1 MSEFT
6 PKDIAQPDISGNGKA
21 PNEDRIMPEEHVKF
35 WENTF
40 ATGEKWMEPKHK
52 LWRRLI
58 QQYKLDFKIKG
69 LNKTSTQK
77 ISQFYPLTRM
87 IITSVAFQNPK
98 VFFKAENS
106 DIEFASDILERVGND
121 ALELMDVKPEV
132 QQALFDSLYCCR
144 GWLKAGVNPPGDND
158 IVPPYVAND
167 AMQNGMVYWQRM
179 SPFNVYAD
187 PMTPPHKVGHGRF
200 IWEKML
206 VPHEWVMKD
215 PRFRFKDEI
224 KPLNEE
230 ESEIVILE
238 ETQQK
243 PFQSSEE
250 EEAWKSSRM
259 DGKYVMLKEVH
270 DRMHRRRYTF
280 ANGVKQPIEDII
292 HPFLAGKV
300 ELEIDPISGEEKM
313 IDGTFKPTGGYLV
326 KNGFPYS
333 SLALDMSHDELYGL
347 PMMAYAEDTQKGIIE
362 SVSRRKNLLNRAT
375 RIILGRRAERKE
387 NPDIETSVT
396 QGKDMVLAWVE
407 DVHNSFSELQ
417 QGNPPPDQLGVESD
431 LRQYQEQVLNVS
443 QVASGGGPRVTATQ
457 ASLQASFGQLNR
469 EWMQSRVGDLYQEV
483 VVDTLRIMS
492 DRRYTPENFLVNVAE
507 TDNDP
512 VYQAVT
518 GDLLKARFK
527 VHVETGSM
535 KPMFE
540 ELEREDALALFNYLI
555 QLPEIPRPEA
565 IKHLLRAFRVPNQEK
580 LIGQTARWDAMRTA
594 ETENELMVMWAA
606 TGQPQSAPVNPQD
619 DHQSHMPIHANIQQ
633 SSAKF
638 LQLPPEMQ
646 QVVMQM
652 VQQHHQEHQQI
663 IQQKAQGGV
672 SGGGKISSMADQG
685 GGGGGGGGNDV
696 QQAVQRIDSAVRSNA
711 QDISQPNAIDRAQN

>member
-1 MSEFT
+1 MSEFQ
-6 PKDIAQPDISGNGKA
+6 PQDIAQPSTNGNGKA
-21 PNEDRIMPEEHVKF
+21 PNEDRVMPDEHVVF

-40 ATGEKWMEPKHK
+40 ATGEKWMAPKHK

-58 QQYKLDFKIKG
+58 QQYKMEFNIRG
-69 LNKTSTQK
+69 LNKTATQK

-87 IITSVAFQNPK
+87 ILTSVAFQNPK
-98 VFFKAENS
+98 VFFRAENS
-106 DIEFASDILERVGND
+106 DIAFASEILERIGND
-121 ALELMDVKPEV
+121 ALDLMDVKPEV
-132 QQALFDSLYCCR
+132 QQALFDSLYCYR

-179 SPFNVYAD
+179 SPFNVYPD

-215 PRFRFKDEI
+215 SRFRFKNEI

-230 ESEIVILE
+230 QTESHILE
-238 ETQQK
+238 ETEQK
-243 PFQSSEE
+243 PFQTSEE

-280 ANGVKQPIEDII
+280 ANGVKQPIEDIV
-292 HPFLAGKV
+292 HPFLAGSV
-300 ELEIDPISGEEKM
+300 ETETDPISGQEKM
-313 IDGTFKPTGGYLV
+313 VDGTFKPTGGYLV
-326 KNGFPYS
+326 KNGFPYA

-375 RIILGRRAERKE
+375 CIVLGRRAERKE

-396 QGKDMVLAWVE
+396 QGKDMVIAWVD

-417 QGNPPPDQLGVESD
+417 QGNPPPDQLGIESD

-443 QVASGGGPRVTATQ
+443 QVAAGGGGRMTATQ

-469 EWMQSRVGDLYQEV
+469 EWMQSRVGDLYEEI
-483 VVDTLRIMS
+483 VVDSLRIMG
-492 DRRYTPENFLVNVAE
+492 DRRYTPQNFLVNVAE
-507 TDNDP
+507 TDADP
-512 VYQAVT
+512 VFEAVT

-527 VHVETGSM
+527 VHIEAGSM

-555 QLPEIPRPEA
+555 QLPEVPRPEA

-580 LIGQTARWDAMRTA
+580 LLGDTARWDAMRAA

-606 TGQPQSAPVNPQD
+606 TGQPQSAPMNPKD
-619 DHQSHMPIHANIQQ
+619 DHQSHMPMHSNIQK

-638 LQLPPEMQ
+638 LQLPPELQ
-646 QVVMQM
+646 QVVMQA
-652 VQQHHQEHQQI
+652 VQQHLQEHQQSM
-663 IQQKAQGGV
+663 QEKAQAGPQGGR
-672 SGGGKISSMADQG
+672 IPSMADQG
-685 GGGGGGGGNDV
+685 GGGGGDDA
-696 QQAVQRIDSAVRSNA
+696 QKAVSKIDSAVRSSA
-711 QDISQPNAIDRAQN
+711 QTMSQPNAIDRAQN

>member
-1 MSEFT
+1 MSEFQ
-6 PKDIAQPDISGNGKA
+6 PQDIAQPSTNGNGKA
-21 PNEDRIMPEEHVKF
+21 PNEDRVMPDEHVVF

-40 ATGEKWMEPKHK
+40 ATGEKWMAPKHK

-58 QQYKLDFKIKG
+58 QQYKMEFNIRG
-69 LNKTSTQK
+69 LNKTATQK

-87 IITSVAFQNPK
+87 ILTSVAFQNPK
-98 VFFKAENS
+98 VFFRAENS
-106 DIEFASDILERVGND
+106 DIAFASEILERIGND
-121 ALELMDVKPEV
+121 ALDLMDVKPEV
-132 QQALFDSLYCCR
+132 QQALFDSLYCYR

-179 SPFNVYAD
+179 SPFNVYPD

-215 PRFRFKDEI
+215 SRFRFKNEI

-230 ESEIVILE
+230 QTESHILE
-238 ETQQK
+238 ETEQK
-243 PFQSSEE
+243 PFQTSEE

-280 ANGVKQPIEDII
+280 ANGVKQPIEDIV
-292 HPFLAGKV
+292 HPFLAGSV
-300 ELEIDPISGEEKM
+300 ETETDPISGQEKM
-313 IDGTFKPTGGYLV
+313 VDGTFKPTGGYLV
-326 KNGFPYS
+326 KNGFPYA

-396 QGKDMVLAWVE
+396 QGKDMVIAWVD

-417 QGNPPPDQLGVESD
+417 QGNPPPDQLGIESD

-443 QVASGGGPRVTATQ
+443 QVAAGGGGRMTATQ

-469 EWMQSRVGDLYQEV
+469 EWMQSRVGDLYEEI
-483 VVDTLRIMS
+483 VVDSLRIMG
-492 DRRYTPENFLVNVAE
+492 DRRYTPQNFLVNVAE
-507 TDNDP
+507 TDADP
-512 VYQAVT
+512 V
-518 GDLLKARFK
+518 LK
-527 VHVETGSM
+527 
-535 KPMFE
+535 P
-540 ELEREDALALFNYLI
+540 
-555 QLPEIPRPEA
+555 
-565 IKHLLRAFRVPNQEK
+565 
-580 LIGQTARWDAMRTA
+580 
-594 ETENELMVMWAA
+594 
-606 TGQPQSAPVNPQD
+606 
-619 DHQSHMPIHANIQQ
+619 
-633 SSAKF
+633 
-638 LQLPPEMQ
+638 
-646 QVVMQM
+646 
-652 VQQHHQEHQQI
+652 
-663 IQQKAQGGV
+663 
-672 SGGGKISSMADQG
+672 
-685 GGGGGGGGNDV
+685 
-696 QQAVQRIDSAVRSNA
+696 
-711 QDISQPNAIDRAQN
+711 